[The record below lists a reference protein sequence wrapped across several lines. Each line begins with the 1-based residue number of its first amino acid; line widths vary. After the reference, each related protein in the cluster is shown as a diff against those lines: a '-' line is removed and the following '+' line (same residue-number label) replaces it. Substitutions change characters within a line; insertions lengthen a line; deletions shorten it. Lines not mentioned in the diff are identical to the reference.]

1 MNEFGGA
8 GVSSSISCSLTVLQ
22 CLKADYSA
30 TELGEYIE
38 RQMIGGLRRAAGLN
52 LLNFAMSASTIPD
65 DYYFILL
72 QWF

>member
-1 MNEFGGA
+1 M
-8 GVSSSISCSLTVLQ
+8 VLQ